1 MSSPLKLFRDKLNSF
16 EARFPK
22 LYGLIDLLVN
32 VCVIIMLVLVIR
44 TYLIS
49 PFQVYGPSMCNTLN
63 YINGECKHQ
72 FGEYL
77 IVNRAVYYPFGGYR
91 YREPIR
97 GDVVVFKPA
106 QNKDEYY
113 IKRVVALPGEQV
125 KIQNGYVY
133 IKNAEHQTWWQL
145 PESYLNETNLGHTF
159 PLIASQATEYE
170 VPAGKYFVLG
180 DNRQESTDSRQCFY
194 TRSTQ
199 KCATENDHYLTL
211 ERIEGKAA
219 VVLWPFSKI
228 RFLSNPSYEQETPKK

>member
-1 MSSPLKLFRDKLNSF
+1 MSSPLKYFREKLNGF
-16 EARFPK
+16 ESRFPK

-32 VCVIIMLVLVIR
+32 VFVIIMLVLVIR

-77 IVNRAVYYPFGGYR
+77 IVNRAVYYPFFGDKR
-91 YREPIR
+91 YSLPQR
-97 GDVVVFKPA
+97 GDIVVFKPL

-113 IKRVVALPGEQV
+113 IKRVIALPGEQV
-125 KIQNGYVY
+125 KIQNGLVY
-133 IKNAEHQTWWQL
+133 LKNNEHQSWWQL
-145 PESYLNETNLGHTF
+145 PEPYLNETNAGRTF
-159 PLIASQATEYE
+159 PLIASQATEYI
-170 VPAGKYFVLG
+170 VPAGKYFVMG

-199 KCATENDHYLTL
+199 KCATESDHYLTL
-211 ERIEGKAA
+211 ERIEGKASL
-219 VVLWPFSKI
+219 VLWPFNKI
-228 RFLSNPSYEQETPKK
+228 RILSDAN